1 MNLVEKLDKEIIEA
15 MKAKDSVRLATLRGV
30 KGAMKLQSIDHKKE
44 INDELLIDVVSK
56 EIKTRNESIKE
67 FEKGGRQDL
76 IDKTEAEI
84 KILSKYL
91 PEQLSE
97 EEIVNIINQVFEEV
111 NPSGIKDM
119 GKVMGIVT
127 PKVKGKADMSVVSAL
142 IEINWTNI
150 YKLKKILYNLAIKKN
165 ND

>member
-1 MNLVEKLDKEIIEA
+1 MNLVETLDKEIIEA

-30 KGAMKLQSIDHKKE
+30 KGDMKLQSIDHKKE

-76 IDKTEAEI
+76 IDKTETEI

-111 NPSGIKDM
+111 KPSGIKDM

-142 IEINWTNI
+142 IRN
-150 YKLKKILYNLAIKKN
+150 KLN
-165 ND
+165 

>member
-1 MNLVEKLDKEIIEA
+1 MNLVETLDKEIIEA

-111 NPSGIKDM
+111 KPSGIKDM

-142 IEINWTNI
+142 IRN
-150 YKLKKILYNLAIKKN
+150 KLN
-165 ND
+165 

>member
-1 MNLVEKLDKEIIEA
+1 MNLVETLGKEIIEA

-97 EEIVNIINQVFEEV
+97 EEIINIINQVFEEV

-142 IEINWTNI
+142 IRN
-150 YKLKKILYNLAIKKN
+150 KLN
-165 ND
+165 

>member
-1 MNLVEKLDKEIIEA
+1 MNLVETLDKEIIEA

-30 KGAMKLQSIDHKKE
+30 KGTMKLQSIDHKKE

-142 IEINWTNI
+142 IRN
-150 YKLKKILYNLAIKKN
+150 KLN
-165 ND
+165 

>member
-1 MNLVEKLDKEIIEA
+1 MNLVETLDKEIIEA
-15 MKAKDSVRLATLRGV
+15 MKAKDSIRLATLRGV

-76 IDKTEAEI
+76 IDKTEEEI

-142 IEINWTNI
+142 IRN
-150 YKLKKILYNLAIKKN
+150 KLN
-165 ND
+165 

>member
-1 MNLVEKLDKEIIEA
+1 MNLVETLDKEIIEA

-30 KGAMKLQSIDHKKE
+30 KGAMKLRSIDHKKE

-76 IDKTEAEI
+76 IDKTETEI

-111 NPSGIKDM
+111 KPSGIKDM

-142 IEINWTNI
+142 IRN
-150 YKLKKILYNLAIKKN
+150 KLN
-165 ND
+165 

>member
-1 MNLVEKLDKEIIEA
+1 MNLVETLDKEIIEA

-142 IEINWTNI
+142 FRN
-150 YKLKKILYNLAIKKN
+150 KLN
-165 ND
+165 

>member
-1 MNLVEKLDKEIIEA
+1 MNLVETLDKEIIEA

-76 IDKTEAEI
+76 IDKTEEEI
-84 KILSKYL
+84 KVLSKYL
-91 PEQLSE
+91 PEQPPPRARTVSGRRACRRATPCATRESGGSGATSE
-97 EEIVNIINQVFEEV
+97 KISTCA
-111 NPSGIKDM
+111 P
-119 GKVMGIVT
+119 
-127 PKVKGKADMSVVSAL
+127 GKAA
-142 IEINWTNI
+142 
-150 YKLKKILYNLAIKKN
+150 A
-165 ND
+165 

>member
-1 MNLVEKLDKEIIEA
+1 MNLVETLDKEIIEA
-15 MKAKDSVRLATLRGV
+15 MKAKDSVRLATVRGV

-76 IDKTEAEI
+76 IDKTETEI

-111 NPSGIKDM
+111 KPSGIKDM

-142 IEINWTNI
+142 IRN
-150 YKLKKILYNLAIKKN
+150 KLN
-165 ND
+165 

>member
-1 MNLVEKLDKEIIEA
+1 MNLIETLDKEIIEA

-30 KGAMKLQSIDHKKE
+30 KGAMKLQSINHKKE

-67 FEKGGRQDL
+67 FEKGGRKDL

-97 EEIVNIINQVFEEV
+97 AEIVNIINQVFEEV

-142 IEINWTNI
+142 IRN
-150 YKLKKILYNLAIKKN
+150 KLN
-165 ND
+165 

>member
-1 MNLVEKLDKEIIEA
+1 MNLVETLDKEIIEA

-67 FEKGGRQDL
+67 FEKGRRQDL

-97 EEIVNIINQVFEEV
+97 AEIVNIINQVFEEV

-142 IEINWTNI
+142 IRN
-150 YKLKKILYNLAIKKN
+150 KLN
-165 ND
+165 

>member
-1 MNLVEKLDKEIIEA
+1 MNLVETLDKEIIEA

-76 IDKTEAEI
+76 IDTTEAEI

-111 NPSGIKDM
+111 KPSGIKDM
-119 GKVMGIVT
+119 GKVMGKVT
-127 PKVKGKADMSVVSAL
+127 PLVKGKADMGLVSSL
-142 IEINWTNI
+142 IKE
-150 YKLKKILYNLAIKKN
+150 KLNS
-165 ND
+165 